1 MDDPL
6 GRARS
11 ITAAELGLSMRRA
24 MAVVGVLPRGPRL
37 AVVGSRAALRARV
50 AAVDTIVA
58 VAAAQGWS
66 LVSGGAL
73 GIDAAAHRVALRIGM
88 PQAAVLPLGS
98 DQPYPPGNVG
108 LFEDIAR
115 AGGAVLFGRP
125 AGSPANRG
133 VFLSRNAVVV
143 GLADRVVV
151 AQAGLRSGSGWTGR
165 HALAAGRPVAVLA
178 GQAGTADLVTRGAT
192 ALPFPADAATL
203 AHGFEAWLRDAPVA
217 PTPWPADL
225 QDLRDALTA
234 AGARGLAIDAAT
246 PAQILALVRAEAEG
260 LVVQRTPGRYVAT
273 R

>member
-1 MDDPL
+1 MKGAMP
-6 GRARS
+6 
-11 ITAAELGLSMRRA
+11 ITAAALGLSMRRT
-24 MAVVGVLPRGPRL
+24 MAVVGVLPRRPRL

-50 AAVDTIVA
+50 AAVDTIVS
-58 VAAAQGWS
+58 VAAAHGWS

-98 DQPYPPGNVG
+98 DQPYPPGNVR
-108 LFEDIAR
+108 LFENIAR
-115 AGGAVLFGRP
+115 SGGAVLFGRP

-133 VFLSRNAVVV
+133 AFLSRNTVVV

-165 HALAAGRPVAVLA
+165 HALAAGRPVAVLP
-178 GQAGTADLVTRGAT
+178 GQAGTADLVRRGAT
-192 ALPFPADAATL
+192 PLPFPARDEATL
-203 AHGFEAWLRDAPVA
+203 ASAVEAWLRDAPVTPA
-217 PTPWPADL
+217 PWPTDL

-234 AGARGLAIDAAT
+234 AGEHGLAIDAAT

-260 LVVQRTPGRYVAT
+260 LVVQRTPGRYVAA

>member
-1 MDDPL
+1 MDDVL
-6 GRARS
+6 RAAVP
-11 ITAAELGLSMRRA
+11 ITAAELGLAMRRS
-24 MAVVGVLPRGPRL
+24 MAVVGVLPPRPRL
-37 AVVGSRAALRARV
+37 AIVGSRAALRARV
-50 AAVDTIVA
+50 RAVQTLVEVA
-58 VAAAQGWS
+58 GARGWS

-73 GIDAAAHRVALRIGM
+73 GIDAAAHRAALQAGT
-88 PQAAVLPLGS
+88 PQVAVLPLGP

-115 AGGAVLFGRP
+115 AGGTVLFGRP

-133 VFLSRNAVVV
+133 VFLSRNTVVV

-165 HALAAGRPVAVLA
+165 HALAAGLPVAVLA
-178 GQAGTADLVTRGAT
+178 GQPGTADLVSRGAT
-192 ALPFPADAATL
+192 ALPFPADEPTL
-203 AHGFEAWLRDAPVA
+203 TKAIEAWLAGETIG

-225 QDLRDALTA
+225 EPLREALTA
-234 AGARGLAIDAAT
+234 AGELGLAIDAAT
-246 PAQILALVRAEAEG
+246 PTQVLALVRAEAEG